1 MTIPS
6 QRTNAVL
13 NARDF
18 LTRLTSPYVEN
29 GIKGVK
35 REVRE
40 EARRVLRHFP
50 SLIDIAQAS
59 DRCPDVFESP
69 SGWPVEQARIEEK
82 PKWLDEGPV
91 WVDPP
96 SGWRYGFPK
105 LWDRKGTCQDWMI
118 ANGYPEHLAKKGLP
132 VRFIQATEGP

>member
-1 MTIPS
+1 MTIPIE
-6 QRTNAVL
+6 RTNAVL
-13 NARDF
+13 NAREF

-50 SLIDIAQAS
+50 SLVDVVQAAES
-59 DRCPDVFESP
+59 CPQVFDVP
-69 SGWPVEQARIEEK
+69 DG
-82 PKWLDEGPV
+82 WLDEGPV

-105 LWDRKGTCQDWMI
+105 LWDRKGSCQDWMI
-118 ANGYPEHLAKKGLP
+118 ANGYPEHLAKKGLH